1 MAVVGDD
8 LAQEMRQY
16 RTEIPEGDNGIVRLA
31 KQWMERID
39 PMAHEDEL
47 RRVELLYG
55 LCRENAAD
63 AVIVCLM
70 KFCDPEEYEYVAYS
84 QELKDAGITVL
95 SVDIDQQPNSYDQAR
110 TRIETL
116 AEML

>member
-1 MAVVGDD
+1 M
-8 LAQEMRQY
+8 
-16 RTEIPEGDNGIVRLA
+16 
-31 KQWMERID
+31 
-39 PMAHEDEL
+39 
-47 RRVELLYG
+47 
-55 LCRENAAD
+55 
-63 AVIVCLM
+63 IVCLM

-84 QELKDAGITVL
+84 RELKDAGITVL